1 MVKKNIK
8 KVAIA
13 MLFLVLVGLTGF
25 FIALAEW
32 NYRYHDRYEVVELM
46 TGQLEK
52 LEHRLAVNRQKLAN
66 YDFMEY
72 KNNAFS
78 KRYPIFS
85 SIIASVYDKSEQFG
99 FKPDLVLGVIKVES
113 NFNPAAVSYAG
124 AYGLM
129 QINLSV
135 WKDELNIDRSRI
147 FDVDYNIDLG
157 LRILK
162 HYYVESQGNMKRAL
176 HLYNNGYL
184 YNNTKYVGQ
193 VDSAVLSLSPDNHN
207 LKGLGY

>member
-1 MVKKNIK
+1 MVKKNIN
-8 KVAIA
+8 KVAVA
-13 MLFLVLVGLTGF
+13 MLFLLVVGLTGF
-25 FIALAEW
+25 SIALVEW
-32 NYRYHDRYEVVELM
+32 NHRYLDRYQALEQM
-46 TGQLEK
+46 TGQMEK
-52 LEHRLAVNRQKLAN
+52 LESRLAVNRLKLAN

-72 KNNAFS
+72 KNNAFT
-78 KRYPIFS
+78 KRYPVYS
-85 SIIASVYDKSEQFG
+85 SILSSVYDKSEEFG

-113 NFNPAAVSYAG
+113 NFQPTAVSYAG

-135 WKDELNIDRSRI
+135 WKNELNIDQSRI
-147 FDVDYNIDLG
+147 FEVDYNIDLG
-157 LRILK
+157 LKILK
-162 HYYVESQGNMKRAL
+162 HYYVESRGNMKRAL

-184 YNNTKYVGQ
+184 YNNTKYVGK

>member
-1 MVKKNIK
+1 MVKKNFK
-8 KVAIA
+8 KVAVA
-13 MLFLVLVGLTGF
+13 MLFLLVVGLTGF
-25 FIALAEW
+25 AIALVEW
-32 NYRYHDRYEVVELM
+32 NHRYKDRYQAVEQM
-46 TGQLEK
+46 AGQMEQLES
-52 LEHRLAVNRQKLAN
+52 RLAVTRHKLAN

-78 KRYPIFS
+78 KRYPVYS
-85 SIIASVYDKSEQFG
+85 SILSSVYDKSEQFG

-113 NFNPAAVSYAG
+113 NFQPTAVSYAG

-135 WKDELNIDRSRI
+135 WRDELKIDQSRI
-147 FDVDYNIDLG
+147 FEVDYNIDLG
-157 LRILK
+157 LQILK
-162 HYYVESQGNMKRAL
+162 HYYLESRGNMKRAL